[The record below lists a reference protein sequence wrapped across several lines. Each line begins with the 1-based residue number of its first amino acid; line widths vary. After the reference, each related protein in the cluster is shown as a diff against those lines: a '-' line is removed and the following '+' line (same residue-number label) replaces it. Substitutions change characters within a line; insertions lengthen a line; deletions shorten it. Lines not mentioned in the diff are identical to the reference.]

1 MTPLGTIALEQ
12 VARAARARRREAETV
27 ARLEDGRRIVRA
39 KKHERSRRAVF
50 RGRIMTLFK
59 MASEIETMTAAKYL
73 MVIVDKETGDVF
85 LRSSK
90 ELKDVLQESSAIND
104 IVAVSRQLRERATL
118 LHAIDPDAKMEPT
131 QFYRACHQQ
140 NQRAASNKSVQ
151 MPMSLRAAGIKKN
164 KSPKKKNKSAGDVA
178 PPAPDAADGD
188 VGGQKTHQES
198 DAGKTQKEDED
209 DDDDEKTD
217 DEIQPTELNGVSLLR
232 QTPHVQEE
240 QGGKEKPQKGTQ
252 GKPKAQSTVRTRSMT
267 RRGTRRDP

>member
-178 PPAPDAADGD
+178 PPADTAAGDGD
-188 VGGQKTHQES
+188 GKSAHQES